1 MQKFNY
7 TPTNPFSGSLSS
19 LAIGAGMVIVP
30 LVYPFG
36 IRIGRMPI
44 LGATATTV
52 IFVVGGLTL
61 LAFTARE
68 IMQARRLIAQGGEIT
83 VDGDLVTIPVVKKRH
98 RNQRV
103 VQAPGRRVH
112 QIRCGG
118 KRIHHLA
125 AGRPPCHPRRILR
138 KLRCVRRL
146 QVHLQITEYTPRTNN
161 VLQYTTR
168 PLSKTFYQLTL

>member
-1 MQKFNY
+1 MQKFSY

-44 LGATATTV
+44 LGATATTI
-52 IFVVGGLTL
+52 IFVVGGLAL
-61 LAFTARE
+61 LTFTVRE
-68 IMQARRLIAQGGEIT
+68 IMQARKLIAQGGEIT
-83 VDGDLVTIPVVKKRH
+83 VDGERVTIPVVKKGR

-112 QIRCGG
+112 QIRRGG
-118 KRIHHLA
+118 ERVHHFA
-125 AGRPPCHPRRILR
+125 ADRPLRHPRCILR
-138 KLRCVRRL
+138 KLRCLRHI
-146 QVHLQITEYTPRTNN
+146 QVHLQQIGDTSLEDKA
-161 VLQYTTR
+161 LQCMGFR
-168 PLSKTFYQLTL
+168 KGSPSFR

>member
-83 VDGDLVTIPVVKKRH
+83 VDGDLVT
-98 RNQRV
+98 
-103 VQAPGRRVH
+103 
-112 QIRCGG
+112 C
-118 KRIHHLA
+118 LLYTSDA
-125 AGRPPCHPRRILR
+125 ADD
-138 KLRCVRRL
+138 
-146 QVHLQITEYTPRTNN
+146 
-161 VLQYTTR
+161 
-168 PLSKTFYQLTL
+168 

>member
-52 IFVVGGLTL
+52 IFVVGGLAL

-83 VDGDLVTIPVVKKRH
+83 VDGERVTSPVA
-98 RNQRV
+98 QT
-103 VQAPGRRVH
+103 APVTD
-112 QIRCGG
+112 
-118 KRIHHLA
+118 
-125 AGRPPCHPRRILR
+125 
-138 KLRCVRRL
+138 V
-146 QVHLQITEYTPRTNN
+146 EYTKFDAEENEFTISLPTDHYVIRGAFFENSDAFDTFKSIF
-161 VLQYTTR
+161 
-168 PLSKTFYQLTL
+168 SK

>member
-52 IFVVGGLTL
+52 IFVVGGLVL

-83 VDGDLVTIPVVKKRH
+83 VDGERVTIPVVKKGAVT
-98 RNQRV
+98 NESF
-103 VQAPGRRVH
+103 
-112 QIRCGG
+112 
-118 KRIHHLA
+118 
-125 AGRPPCHPRRILR
+125 
-138 KLRCVRRL
+138 RL
-146 QVHLQITEYTPRTNN
+146 PDVEYTKFDAEENEFTISLPTDHYVIRGAFFENSDAFDTFKSIF
-161 VLQYTTR
+161 
-168 PLSKTFYQLTL
+168 SK

>member
-52 IFVVGGLTL
+52 IFVVGGLAL

-68 IMQARRLIAQGGEIT
+68 IMQARRL
-83 VDGDLVTIPVVKKRH
+83 
-98 RNQRV
+98 
-103 VQAPGRRVH
+103 
-112 QIRCGG
+112 
-118 KRIHHLA
+118 
-125 AGRPPCHPRRILR
+125 
-138 KLRCVRRL
+138 
-146 QVHLQITEYTPRTNN
+146 EYTKFDAEENEFTISLPTDHYVIRGAFFENSDAFDTFKSIF
-161 VLQYTTR
+161 
-168 PLSKTFYQLTL
+168 SK